1 MIKGQ
6 VTQRPPPS
14 SQWAALVT
22 LTVRNPADQSKIA
35 EVVFEVDTA
44 YTGVLTLPRRDIQLL
59 GLPERESGQVHLADG
74 SSQAVR
80 YFTARIDWHEQSGL
94 VPILELDS
102 DPLLGMALL
111 WGSRLTVDA
120 QAGGAVVIDEIPEPA

>member
-1 MIKGQ
+1 ME
-6 VTQRPPPS
+6 
-14 SQWAALVT
+14 
-22 LTVRNPADQSKIA
+22 IA
-35 EVVFEVDTA
+35 FEVDTA
-44 YTGVLTLPRRDIQLL
+44 YTGVLSLMPSDIQELA
-59 GLPERESGQVHLADG
+59 LPERESGQVHLADG

-80 YFTARIDWHEQSGL
+80 YFTARIDWHQQSGL

-120 QAGGAVVIDEIPEPA
+120 QAGGAVVIDEIPAPA